1 MLIDARCTPTSTP
14 SAAVASLPELSS
26 TSHSRRHAHAR
37 TYTRVHARRHTH
49 AHTLART
56 HADTRTHGRTCAH
69 STRKH
74 LLRCTHT
81 HRRGSFRWRTSLPH
95 RTRWTARKL
104 RTETSGSHGNF
115 RIAQNPLDCTYF
127 LLNGEYQPTLS
138 LTSGGWKR
146 LRLVQ
151 SAHQSAF
158 RFDIAGCGV
167 ALRGGGRAARRTA
180 VHRDARQRG
189 VLRAVSVL
197 FMATCMPARSG
208 RHNGRR

>member
-1 MLIDARCTPTSTP
+1 VCSQHP
-14 SAAVASLPELSS
+14 
-26 TSHSRRHAHAR
+26 HA
-37 TYTRVHARRHTH
+37 
-49 AHTLART
+49 LAE
-56 HADTRTHGRTCAH
+56 
-69 STRKH
+69 
-74 LLRCTHT
+74 HT
-81 HRRGSFRWRTSLPH
+81 HRRGGFRWRTSSPH

-167 ALRGGGRAARRTA
+167 ALRGVA
-180 VHRDARQRG
+180 VQHVTRMVTSA
-189 VLRAVSVL
+189 
-197 FMATCMPARSG
+197 P
-208 RHNGRR
+208 